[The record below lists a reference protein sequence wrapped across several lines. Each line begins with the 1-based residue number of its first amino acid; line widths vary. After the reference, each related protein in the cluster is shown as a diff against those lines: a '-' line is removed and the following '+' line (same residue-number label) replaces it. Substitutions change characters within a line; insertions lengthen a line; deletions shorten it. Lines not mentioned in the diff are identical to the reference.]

1 LISTDNPNDRGGLS
15 HRDPMETSMKTL
27 TSVAEHGLVP
37 LPLMAG
43 TQHLHECSNLLVM
56 ADNIDA
62 SRLAWRQRGST
73 ERLATKDELACIRRE
88 LQITVLARLMAPV
101 RQWPQT
107 CEALKKQAEAM
118 PLWYLWSLAIFTG
131 LATIGSLHWMVAGP
145 SMAKHVL
152 GLAGIALYASIM
164 MQAIYGLTHRPKA

>member
-101 RQWPQT
+101 RQWPQI

-164 MQAIYGLTHRPKA
+164 MRTIYGLTHRPKA